1 MTASITA
8 SLHTLDEVR
17 APIDISWTTVADYAG
32 TKDVHDCLYVFFR
45 PCPDERPFYI
55 GKAKRLGGA
64 ARSRYN
70 PGYGYLIDGLL
81 RAEYQLFVAQL
92 TPTQFA
98 KAVHYEEF
106 LIQKWNPV
114 RNKRRGRYAP
124 WPVTDIRP
132 WTKASP
138 PSIAVAVGVSQTL
151 VISPSKTP

>member
-1 MTASITA
+1 MTTSITV
-8 SLHTLDEVR
+8 SLDAPDDVP
-17 APIDISWTTVADYAG
+17 APIDISWTAVTDYAG
-32 TKDVHDCLYVFFR
+32 TKRVYDCLYVFFR
-45 PCPDERPFYI
+45 PCPEERPFYI

-92 TPTQFA
+92 TPMQFA

-106 LIQKWNPV
+106 LIEKWNPL
-114 RNKRRGRYAP
+114 RNKRRGRYVP

-132 WTKASP
+132 WTKTSLAS
-138 PSIAVAVGVSQTL
+138 SVGAAPASR
-151 VISPSKTP
+151 